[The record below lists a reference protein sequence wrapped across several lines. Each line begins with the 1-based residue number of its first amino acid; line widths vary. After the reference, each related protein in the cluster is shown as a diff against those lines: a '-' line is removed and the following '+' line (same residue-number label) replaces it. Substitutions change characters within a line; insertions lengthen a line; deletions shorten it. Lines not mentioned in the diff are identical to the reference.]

1 MKKGKNAEIL
11 NLVHQQQLESLK
23 TYAFQR
29 ITDPAVTAITPDSLR
44 RALNQ
49 HEVAGVD
56 EDEGAPDWL
65 YHRAGDGATDTGAC
79 RRADICTG
87 NRTSALTTGVG
98 ECTAADCSRSSRGN
112 PRA

>member
-11 NLVHQQQLESLK
+11 TQVYQQQLESLK

-56 EDEGAPDWL
+56 DDVLAAMMLMGGDPDQ
-65 YHRAGDGATDTGAC
+65 
-79 RRADICTG
+79 I
-87 NRTSALTTGVG
+87 
-98 ECTAADCSRSSRGN
+98 TA
-112 PRA
+112 